1 MSKSVGDFLLGTI
14 AVITLSLIA
23 VGCAHYAT
31 SPEAWHAGSHT
42 EGCNGDDNCGCY
54 EKLIKADKERAE
66 K

>member
-23 VGCAHYAT
+23 VGCVHYAT
-31 SPEAWHAGSHT
+31 SSKAWYAGSHT

-54 EKLIKADKERAE
+54 EKLIKANKERAE

>member
-23 VGCAHYAT
+23 VGCVHYAT
-31 SPEAWHAGSHT
+31 SPEAWYAGSHA

-54 EKLIKADKERAE
+54 EKLIKVYKERAE